1 MSNIKQKKME
11 LYRQMTTL
19 RGELLLIK
27 RSQQRLNEK
36 LESLLG
42 AHAGIALLLN
52 EERKLLSELALASDI
67 ATKSAINEDVRKAA

>member
-1 MSNIKQKKME
+1 MSDTKQRKME
-11 LYRQMTTL
+11 LYRRMTEL

-42 AHAGIALLLN
+42 AHAGIALLLD
-52 EERKLLSELALASDI
+52 EERKLLSELALSGNI
-67 ATKSAINEDVRKAA
+67 ARKNGVNEEVKKAA